1 MPRVTKV
8 ELSSEA
14 RLALEQG
21 HHSGVSAAFR
31 KRCQMVLLKS
41 QGRTS
46 EEIAGIVGGCEVV
59 VNSWVSRYQASGLE
73 GLQTRPG
80 RGRKAI
86 LCAETDLERVKEA
99 VSQNRQR
106 ISLAKAELEEAL
118 EKNFCQRTLQRFVKK
133 TVVAINESES
143 VPAVNQSQPT
153 TRTKSNVY
161 VNSKP

>member
-1 MPRVTKV
+1 MGRITPLK
-8 ELSSEA
+8 LSDEA
-14 RLALEQG
+14 RVALEKG
-21 HHSGVSAAFR
+21 HSNGTSAAFR

-59 VNSWVSRYQASGLE
+59 VNCWVSRYGQHGLA

-86 LCAETDLERVKEA
+86 LNAETDLERIREA

-106 ISLAKAELEEAL
+106 IGLAKAELEEAL

-133 TVVAINESES
+133 TVDAINESEG
-143 VPAVNQSQPT
+143 VPVVNRSRPT
-153 TRTKSNVY
+153 TRTKSNAS

>member
-1 MPRVTKV
+1 MARVTKV
-8 ELSSEA
+8 ELSAEA
-14 RLALEQG
+14 RGALEEG
-21 HHSGVSAAFR
+21 HHRGSSPAFR

-59 VNSWVSRYQASGLE
+59 VNSWVSRYGQHGLA

-86 LCAETDLERVKEA
+86 LNAETDLERVREA

-133 TVVAINESES
+133 TVDAINESEG
-143 VPAVNQSQPT
+143 VPVVNRSRPT
-153 TRTKSNVY
+153 TRTKSNAS

>member
-1 MPRVTKV
+1 MARVTRV
-8 ELSSEA
+8 ELSDEA
-14 RLALEQG
+14 RQALEAG
-21 HHSGVSAAFR
+21 HHHGASPAFR
-31 KRCQMVLLKS
+31 KRCQIVLLKS

-59 VNSWVSRYQASGLE
+59 VNSWVTRYRQHGLA

-86 LCAETDLERVKEA
+86 LNAETDLERVREA

-106 ISLAKAELEEAL
+106 ISLAKAELEEVL

-133 TVVAINESES
+133 TVDAINESES
-143 VPAVNQSQPT
+143 IPVVNRSRST